1 MPAIVCRFKEQT
13 SKGIVWRDI
22 GLGDW
27 LFDLDI
33 ESETAKVADTVVAMA
48 RDFTAAKAK
57 TEVARAVVLK
67 RQKKTMDL
75 LNQRFT
81 SR

>member
-1 MPAIVCRFKEQT
+1 M
-13 SKGIVWRDI
+13 WRDI

-33 ESETAKVADTVVAMA
+33 ESETAKVADTLVAMA
-48 RDFTAAKAK
+48 RDFASAKAK

>member
-1 MPAIVCRFKEQT
+1 M
-13 SKGIVWRDI
+13 WRDI

-33 ESETAKVADTVVAMA
+33 EWEAAKVADTVIAMA

-57 TEVARAVVLK
+57 TEVARAVVLEH
-67 RQKKTMDL
+67 QKETMDL
-75 LNQRFT
+75 LKQQFI